1 MSRPDPIRT
10 LIAATP
16 DVEGRWKQLQQ
27 WIRQRFGREPSM
39 ESILFLIGIQ
49 SRGRGFE
56 PELEKDNKQALIM
69 EGTYCAFAT
78 LGIYEPAGMERDG
91 SWVWERTMDLP
102 AGLSVDE
109 QETLLQIAVLRYFD
123 ELELPDA

>member
-1 MSRPDPIRT
+1 MTEPHPLRSLLD
-10 LIAATP
+10 ATP
-16 DVEGRWKQLQQ
+16 DVAPRWHVLQEWVQ
-27 WIRQRFGREPSM
+27 ERFGREPSM

-69 EGTYCAFAT
+69 EGTYCVFAT

-91 SWVWERTMDLP
+91 SWVWERKMDMP
-102 AGLSVDE
+102 TGLSVDE

-123 ELELPDA
+123 ELELVIE